1 MAKDG
6 QDPYEENSK
15 LLKNN
20 KAPKSVKIVFM
31 TVRFNHKSLPPKL
44 TCKFNAAPRK
54 KGFHFFMGLAK
65 SVLKIHSKM

>member
-1 MAKDG
+1 MTKDG
-6 QDPYEENSK
+6 EDSYEENNK

-20 KAPKSVKIVFM
+20 KAPKSMKIVFT

-54 KGFHFFMGLAK
+54 KGFHFLWDLP
-65 SVLKIHSKM
+65 SPS